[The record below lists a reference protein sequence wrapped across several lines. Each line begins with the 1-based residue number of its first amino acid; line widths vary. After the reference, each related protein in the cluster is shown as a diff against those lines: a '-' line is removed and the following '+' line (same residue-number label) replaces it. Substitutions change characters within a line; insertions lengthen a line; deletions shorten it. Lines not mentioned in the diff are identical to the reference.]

1 MKYLKEKGF
10 YRFFIPAL
18 FGMTVFVM
26 PLSIDGNL
34 TIPVAVLAHGL
45 LDLIGNHML
54 MIIWALIALVSNR
67 SSTSRW

>member
-10 YRFFIPAL
+10 YRFFIPSL
-18 FGMTVFVM
+18 IGMTLFVM

-45 LDLIGNHML
+45 LDLIGDHML
-54 MIIWALIALVSNR
+54 MII
-67 SSTSRW
+67 